1 MGGVEAA
8 GMGRAYLC
16 VKTGRQ
22 LFLIPVDQVE
32 AVASVDRLREGVGK
46 ASDDASKREPDY
58 IGHLGG
64 LLGLTT
70 AGETGFA
77 LIVRVPCG
85 LYGVEVD
92 EVLDPVFLREAEIME
107 APVQVLSPR
116 NAYLTGLWIQAG
128 GPEIGFLLDM
138 ERLLAAAAGH
148 EGEGKDGADQDCAGV
163 DGL

>member
-22 LFLIPVDQVE
+22 LFLIPVDQVV

-46 ASDDASKREPDY
+46 IADDASKREPDC

-64 LLGLTT
+64 LLGLTP
-70 AGETGFA
+70 ARESGLA

-85 LYGVEVD
+85 RYGVEVD
-92 EVLDPVFLREAEIME
+92 EVLGPVFLREAEIME
-107 APVQVLSPR
+107 VPVQVLSPH

-128 GPEIGFLLDM
+128 GQEIGFLLDM

-148 EGEGKDGADQDCAGV
+148 EGEGRDGADQDCGGM

>member
-1 MGGVEAA
+1 MGGDEGA

-22 LFLIPVDQVE
+22 LFLMPIDQVE
-32 AVASVDRLREGVGK
+32 GVASVDRLREGVGK
-46 ASDDASKREPDY
+46 APDDTSKRESDC
-58 IGHLGG
+58 IVHLGG
-64 LLGLTT
+64 LLGLTPV
-70 AGETGFA
+70 GESNLA
-77 LIVRVPCG
+77 LVVRVPCG
-85 LYGVEVD
+85 RYGVEVD
-92 EVLDPVFLREAEIME
+92 EVLGPVFLREAEIME